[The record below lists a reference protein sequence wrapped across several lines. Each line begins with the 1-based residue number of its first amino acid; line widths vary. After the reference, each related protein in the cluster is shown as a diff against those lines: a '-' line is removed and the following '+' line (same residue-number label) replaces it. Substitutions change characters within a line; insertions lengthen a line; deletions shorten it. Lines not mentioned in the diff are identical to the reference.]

1 MPNAWAKG
9 STNPITQRPVGA
21 SAPNGVQKQSPAQK
35 AMAAGKD
42 ATDKLAHDRLMFL
55 YANFKVR
62 SRWLIQP

>member
-1 MPNAWAKG
+1 
-9 STNPITQRPVGA
+9 
-21 SAPNGVQKQSPAQK
+21 
-35 AMAAGKD
+35 MAAGKD